1 MKLLIPAQALVTNL
15 NTNVTHILQTS
26 ATMCCDSNANELNYS
41 HHKA

>member
-1 MKLLIPAQALVTNL
+1 MKLLIAAQALVTNL

-26 ATMCCDSNANELNYS
+26 AAMCFDSNANELNYS